1 MLKGFKMT
9 QLVYRFFS
17 SQHLKTYAGLI
28 RCYGEMGC
36 RESESMLDAR
46 VFHCF
51 VKERM
56 WSRGL
61 WTKHSALIS
70 LESCPSLPLSSGFCS
85 WPEVTAQ
92 PLAEVPSTAPE
103 LHSCT
108 AFQLHCIRLLL
119 FVKELH
125 DMALCFVS
133 ACSSIRNDPVM
144 TGGEL
149 LLNHSQP

>member
-1 MLKGFKMT
+1 MT

-46 VFHCF
+46 VFHCL
-51 VKERM
+51 VKWRM

-61 WTKHSALIS
+61 WTKHSALILIS
-70 LESCPSLPLSSGFCS
+70 LDHVLPYLCLQDSAPDQKYQHSLSLKFPVQLR
-85 WPEVTAQ
+85 
-92 PLAEVPSTAPE
+92 
-103 LHSCT
+103 SCT
-108 AFQLHCIRLLL
+108 AAAAFQLHCILLLL